1 MVAGGEVAL
10 HVATWS
16 KNDMPIVTI
25 NVRSPRRPQEAESL
39 NQHLHDLEVEVGVVT
54 DSRPCLDETESL
66 QLPGH
71 TIVSKVSRPDSVY
84 GEAFTAVRVWV
95 SPV

>member
-1 MVAGGEVAL
+1 
-10 HVATWS
+10 
-16 KNDMPIVTI
+16 MPIVTK
-25 NVRSPRRPQEAESL
+25 NVRSPRRPQEAEGL
-39 NQHLHDLEVEVGVVT
+39 NQLLRDLEVGVGVVT
-54 DSRPCLDETESL
+54 DSRPSIDENESP

-71 TIVSKVSRPDSVY
+71 TIASKVSRPDSVY